1 MLPLPPT
8 DEVLRR
14 LPRLLLGL
22 VLFGFA
28 IALMVRSD
36 LGLAPWDVLHQGVS
50 ERTGLAIGTVA
61 ILTGVGV
68 LLLWI
73 PLRER
78 VGLGTVANAVVIG
91 LVVNATL
98 GVLDVPDALWLRI
111 AYLVLGIFLFGP
123 GSGFY
128 IGAGLGPGPRDGL
141 MTGLARR
148 GWSLRVVR
156 TGIEATV
163 LVVGALLGGTV
174 GIGTIAFAVTV
185 GPNVHLFLDRM
196 SLPAPRRRGEAH
208 PDEVPG
214 HLEAL

>member
-1 MLPLPPT
+1 MLPLPAASET
-8 DEVLRR
+8 LRR
-14 LPRLLLGL
+14 LPRLTLGL
-22 VLFGFA
+22 VLFGLG

-36 LGLAPWDVLHQGVS
+36 LGLSPWDVLHQGVS
-50 ERTGLAIGTVA
+50 KRTGLAIGTVG

-78 VGLGTVANAVVIG
+78 VGIGTAANAVVIG
-91 LVVNATL
+91 LVVNAAL
-98 GVLDVPDALWLRI
+98 EVLEVPEALWQR
-111 AYLVLGIFLFGP
+111 AGFLVVGIFLFGP
-123 GSGFY
+123 GSGLY

-156 TGIEATV
+156 TGIEVSV
-163 LVVGALLGGTV
+163 LLIGALLGGTV
-174 GIGTIAFAVTV
+174 GVGTLAFAVTV
-185 GPNVHLFLDRM
+185 GPNVHLFLSRM
-196 SLPAPRRRGEAH
+196 TLPAPRSRRSGS
-208 PDEVPG
+208 PDDVPG